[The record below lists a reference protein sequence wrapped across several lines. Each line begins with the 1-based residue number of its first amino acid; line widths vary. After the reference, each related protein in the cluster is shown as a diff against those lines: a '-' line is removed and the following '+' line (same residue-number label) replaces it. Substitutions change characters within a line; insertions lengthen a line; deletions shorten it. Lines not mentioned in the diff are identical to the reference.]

1 MPSNYT
7 EWVKGNAESIER
19 AESRGTLPYFL
30 KGNVSTWEGAV
41 QEARYDREVELIRGV
56 LSGAN
61 ASLPVAGKKGVGV
74 GGIKGKKLDLRENA
88 YAHYSDNEWA
98 KGGLFKNGGYLV
110 TQKARLEQAVKSKN
124 EMAKFQKEQEM
135 CLIAAKNGHAVEHL
149 ADAKEGGTYDAI
161 IDGVKTDLKR
171 TAGAGNIQ
179 KYGIHAATEQGAE
192 QVFFQ
197 FDKWVD
203 NFRNAMSN

>member
-1 MPSNYT
+1 MPIFRSDDETAQGSKVAVRDVPSNYT
-7 EWVKGNAESIER
+7 EWVKSNAESIGR

-30 KGNVSTWEGAV
+30 KDNVATWEGAV

-56 LSGAN
+56 LRGAN
-61 ASLPVAGKKGVGV
+61 ASLPAAGKIGLGAIT
-74 GGIKGKKLDLRENA
+74 GGSETKHKRTDAREDA
-88 YAHYSDNEWA
+88 YANYSDDEWV

-149 ADAKEGGTYDAI
+149 ADAKDGGTYDAM
-161 IDGVKTDLKR
+161 IDGVKTD
-171 TAGAGNIQ
+171 
-179 KYGIHAATEQGAE
+179 
-192 QVFFQ
+192 
-197 FDKWVD
+197 
-203 NFRNAMSN
+203 